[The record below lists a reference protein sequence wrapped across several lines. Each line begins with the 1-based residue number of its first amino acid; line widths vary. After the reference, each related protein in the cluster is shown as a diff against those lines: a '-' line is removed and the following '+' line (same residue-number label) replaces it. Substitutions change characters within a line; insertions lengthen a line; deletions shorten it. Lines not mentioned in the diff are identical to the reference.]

1 MGIHRICGKCGIV
14 SEENDPQWNC
24 DLENGGW
31 YCDECGIPKS
41 PEQKALDRL
50 VGTIMTANKEAL
62 MQAFLA
68 GGYSIELKDGGR
80 IEITPLPMPLE

>member
-1 MGIHRICGKCGIV
+1 MGLHRVCKTCRVIT
-14 SEENDPQWNC
+14 EENDPQWNC

-62 MQAFLA
+62 RQAFLT
-68 GGYSIELKDGGR
+68 GGYTIELEDGGGKK
-80 IEITPLPMPLE
+80 ITLLPTPPE